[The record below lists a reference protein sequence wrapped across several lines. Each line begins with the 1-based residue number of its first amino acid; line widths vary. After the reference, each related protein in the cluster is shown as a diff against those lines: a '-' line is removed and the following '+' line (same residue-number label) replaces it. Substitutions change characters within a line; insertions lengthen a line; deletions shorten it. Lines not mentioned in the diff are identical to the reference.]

1 MLTWAP
7 SLPSPM
13 MLWALLLMPVSLS
26 AQKGAWDNLTCTKGV
41 VSVSSG
47 ERAVMDC
54 NISNP
59 LLHVTICLNVPGNHC
74 RAIFNVTTWGH
85 FSQDGWQLSV
95 LEGMAQL
102 VTEEAQAS
110 QAGKYKWRL
119 RGGQLT
125 VGTTV
130 LNVSEPWEPPC
141 TPTPSRDTRMLPSR
155 PSATS
160 QIQSRAHVTPVV
172 IATLLCVLVL
182 CILFWH
188 RRRPFLRFRRLP
200 QN

>member
-1 MLTWAP
+1 MFWGPATTHSCDGPLHT
-7 SLPSPM
+7 
-13 MLWALLLMPVSLS
+13 
-26 AQKGAWDNLTCTKGV
+26 AWDNLTCTKGV

-130 LNVSEPWEPPC
+130 LNVSGEGRGQWAGAG
-141 TPTPSRDTRMLPSR
+141 RGR
-155 PSATS
+155 
-160 QIQSRAHVTPVV
+160 
-172 IATLLCVLVL
+172 
-182 CILFWH
+182 
-188 RRRPFLRFRRLP
+188 
-200 QN
+200 